1 MKTGALFQRALQS
14 ARSGRLT
21 MFSRL
26 MQEVVPFNRPHR
38 IRVVELSADQC
49 MVLLP
54 WRRRNLNHVGTM
66 HACALATAAEYAS
79 GLCLLN
85 AMEHQRVRL
94 VMANLNITYP
104 RRAQSACTAVA
115 KLDSRHLEDIL
126 AQLDKEGRGRICAQG
141 ASQKRRQR
149 SGGVGGNH
157 MAPQAPVGLRIPVV

>member
-38 IRVVELSADQC
+38 IRVVDLSADQC
-49 MVLLP
+49 KVLLP

-94 VMANLNITYP
+94 VMANMNITYP

-115 KLDSRHLEDIL
+115 KLDSQHLADIL
-126 AQLDKEGRGRICAQG
+126 AQLDKEGRGAFVLKAQVKNADNEVV
-141 ASQKRRQR
+141 ASAEITWHLKRL
-149 SGGVGGNH
+149 S
-157 MAPQAPVGLRIPVV
+157 A

>member
-1 MKTGALFQRALQS
+1 
-14 ARSGRLT
+14 
-21 MFSRL
+21 
-26 MQEVVPFNRPHR
+26 
-38 IRVVELSADQC
+38 
-49 MVLLP
+49 VLLP

-85 AMEHQRVRL
+85 AMEHQQVRL

-126 AQLDKEGRGRICAQG
+126 AQLDKEGRGAFVLKAQVKNADNEVV
-141 ASQKRRQR
+141 ASAEITWHLKRLL
-149 SGGVGGNH
+149 
-157 MAPQAPVGLRIPVV
+157 A